1 MLVGKQL
8 SRAFDKVPM
17 ILGTIKEKKQF
28 LNGKTTDVV
37 EAVRLTALTQDM
49 GSITIDLCPFSTE
62 KLERCKQYF
71 GSQFTISDLIGI
83 ENCKI
88 YAYEKDVR
96 VNITAADL
104 RLVSDPMKEVVDLCE
119 D

>member
-1 MLVGKQL
+1 MLSGKQL
-8 SRAFDKVPM
+8 TRAFDKVPL

-37 EAVRLTALTQDM
+37 EAVRLTAFTQDM

-62 KLERCKQYF
+62 KLERCKKYF
-71 GSQFTISDLIGI
+71 GSQFTVADLVGI

-104 RLVSDPMKEVVDLCE
+104 RLADDTQTEVVEL
-119 D
+119 